1 MATYKLRF
9 WYWHQEVVITGITA
23 DELVHSL
30 FFPNNVEMKDFY
42 RIAYLEGENGPY
54 PIDVTFHDLEHLY
67 ISHLKRDDLESID
80 TSFRERARVE
90 LGDDFWILEEDTSE
104 KEKQDEKEFSKD

>member
-42 RIAYLEGENGPY
+42 RISYLDGENGPY
-54 PIDVTFHDLEHLY
+54 PIDVTFHDLELSQLLVY
-67 ISHLKRDDLESID
+67 AYKITAISMN
-80 TSFRERARVE
+80 TM
-90 LGDDFWILEEDTSE
+90 
-104 KEKQDEKEFSKD
+104 